1 MRPLTTSLFA
11 AALIGTTAL
20 ALLSRGTGAGA
31 SEAAPAPAPAP
42 EAVVQVAPAVR
53 TEFSPRH
60 WAPGSVVSRHD
71 SRVAGEVSG
80 RVLRIAEVGDT
91 VRAGAP
97 LAVLDDTAVRLAEA
111 EHLAAIAR
119 AQSLLQLAQA
129 QERRYAALSA
139 QQAIARAQYEQQR
152 ADREVLAQDL
162 AGARAA
168 LAVTRHQ
175 RERMVVRAPFDGVVA
190 ERLVQPGEHL
200 AAGAAVARL
209 VDPAAR
215 EVRVHAPV
223 ALAGHLAAGA
233 RVVVRSDD
241 DLRDAVVTA
250 LVPVGDE
257 SSRQL
262 ELRVAVQEQAFSVG
276 SAVTVGLPS
285 AQTRAV
291 VAVPRDAV
299 VLRREGDFVMRVDAA
314 GKAERLPV
322 RTGEE
327 LDGLVEITGAVAPGD
342 RLVVRG
348 AERLEA
354 GQALRIEPGVDALA
368 AR

>member
-11 AALIGTTAL
+11 AALVGTTAL
-20 ALLSRGTGAGA
+20 ALLARGTGAT
-31 SEAAPAPAPAP
+31 EATPAAEPAPP
-42 EAVVQVAPAVR
+42 AVVQVAPAVR
-53 TEFSPRH
+53 TEFAPRH
-60 WAPGSVVSRHD
+60 WAPGSVVSRRD

-111 EHLAAIAR
+111 GHLAAIGR

-152 ADREVLAQDL
+152 AERDVLTQDL

-223 ALAGHLAAGA
+223 ALARHLAPG
-233 RVVVRSDD
+233 VPVLVRSEG

-250 LVPVGDE
+250 LVPVGDD

-262 ELRVAVQEQAFSVG
+262 ELRVAVEEQAFAVG
-276 SAVTVGLPS
+276 TAVTVGLPS
-285 AQTRAV
+285 ARARAV

-299 VLRREGDFVMRVDAA
+299 VLRREGDFVVRVDAA

-327 LDGLVEITGAVAPGD
+327 LDRLVEVEGAIAPGD

-348 AERLEA
+348 AERLEP
-354 GQALRIEPGVDALA
+354 GQALRIEAGAEALA
-368 AR
+368 VR